1 MDELKLEEEVK
12 AQHDDDEEEEDTDN
26 LQEELLE
33 EVTELP
39 LDGVTK

>member
-12 AQHDDDEEEEDTDN
+12 AQHDDDEEEDTDN